1 MYKKILVAL
10 SFILILAL
18 ANNFFNLSAKI
29 YQLLPENKQ
38 VNLLKEKNKKAK
50 ANIVKKDTS
59 KKYEYSINILTF
71 GDLMLDRYVR
81 VAMNKKSLEYPFEQ
95 IKTFIAD
102 SKPDLIYANLE
113 GPITDFAPK
122 KLHPNNLTFTF
133 DPSVT
138 PILAQTGFNVL
149 GLANNHSLNYG
160 QVGLD
165 QTRNYLTQNN
175 IYYFGSPLNQEK
187 LSYIIEKSNQKLAF
201 VGYNELST
209 NNFEKVKTSIQKIK
223 QEKLADFIIFFPHWG
238 NEYQTKFSKLQQ
250 QKAHEIIDYGAD
262 LIIGT
267 HPHVIQPIEIYNQK
281 VIFYSLGNFLFD
293 QTFSVNTQ
301 QGIGVNLN
309 LHHDKITFNLHPHH
323 TDNFQ
328 IKLLPQDKA
337 QTILNTIA
345 TNSAVSE
352 EIKEEIKRGR
362 FETKK

>member
-122 KLHPNNLTFTF
+122 KLHP
-133 DPSVT
+133 P
-138 PILAQTGFNVL
+138 QTGI
-149 GLANNHSLNYG
+149 
-160 QVGLD
+160 
-165 QTRNYLTQNN
+165 
-175 IYYFGSPLNQEK
+175 IY
-187 LSYIIEKSNQKLAF
+187 
-201 VGYNELST
+201 
-209 NNFEKVKTSIQKIK
+209 KVK
-223 QEKLADFIIFFPHWG
+223 LC
-238 NEYQTKFSKLQQ
+238 SKCL
-250 QKAHEIIDYGAD
+250 KTYAKHA
-262 LIIGT
+262 
-267 HPHVIQPIEIYNQK
+267 N
-281 VIFYSLGNFLFD
+281 
-293 QTFSVNTQ
+293 
-301 QGIGVNLN
+301 
-309 LHHDKITFNLHPHH
+309 
-323 TDNFQ
+323 
-328 IKLLPQDKA
+328 
-337 QTILNTIA
+337 
-345 TNSAVSE
+345 
-352 EIKEEIKRGR
+352 
-362 FETKK
+362 